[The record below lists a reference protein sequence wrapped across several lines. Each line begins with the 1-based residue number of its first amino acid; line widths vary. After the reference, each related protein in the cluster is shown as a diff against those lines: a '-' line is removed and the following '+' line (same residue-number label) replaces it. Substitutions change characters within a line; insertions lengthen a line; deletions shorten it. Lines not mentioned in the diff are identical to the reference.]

1 MVFVA
6 LRGLHIF
13 ARQAK
18 RVFSTADLIH
28 RDVIASR
35 TYITTSYKLMHE
47 CALFDLASALTST
60 YLLVR

>member
-1 MVFVA
+1 VVFVA

-13 ARQAK
+13 ARQVK
-18 RVFSTADLIH
+18 RVFSAADLIH

-35 TYITTSYKLMHE
+35 TYITSYKLMHE

-60 YLLVR
+60 YFLVR